1 MDTEHNVHEENQVA
15 HERLSLATLT
25 ETERLK
31 DDRRAATDA
40 VRAQVGE
47 AGLQIELLELKNW
60 RRAGRSRPLFLRFP
74 RLAGRINKFVVS
86 RLLPCNLS
94 PILSEDQTLPPWPVS
109 VDDRRKSESAAF

>member
-1 MDTEHNVHEENQVA
+1 MGPLIGKSGKPSYSSSSSSSLQLWVAGLCMDTEHNVHEENQVA

-74 RLAGRINKFVVS
+74 RLAGRIKQI
-86 RLLPCNLS
+86 RCLS
-94 PILSEDQTLPPWPVS
+94 TS
-109 VDDRRKSESAAF
+109 